1 MLNTCGWMC
10 TDILCVC
17 VCLRIA
23 LSFFFFCF
31 GCRCCCCFCCSE
43 FFVPFVSFLNCL
55 LREMYTWIIIHII
68 NIYLYIIYRGR
79 ERESVCVCVAER
91 VGGKELTM
99 SSDNKGKKS
108 GSSHVRPVISSG
120 GFGRLHEDGAARG
133 EDGSTPQITDAD
145 DFVGALAVFEREI
158 RGLAEKLA
166 DERHSRDNEASS
178 VLQTAH
184 DALVVERDGEQRSFS
199 TMAEL
204 GGRMETRATTRSPPS
219 AVARKSVR
227 PPPPTPSIRAP
238 SVKNGAGDK
247 RKATN
252 PSHDASCVR
261 AVALDVWATLGFFS
275 LPPFGADLPAEWAG
289 GHTWRSLRSD
299 MTEFSAPSVERS
311 DEEEEGEENE
321 ESIFGF
327 VEALVRYYQR
337 EMTAMGG
344 VSGNAEEPL
353 SEEMLRNGLWQV
365 VFNALFYCVTVPSSD
380 LSLTSRDL
388 ESLSCGVEDRYDDA
402 YTSSSSS
409 LSSEKKEGRGGKAQE
424 GENTGCRCLPTKLHW
439 STRAA
444 SKGMNKN
451 RLHEQ
456 QERSGCGLE
465 RRLGHAT
472 PRGSRRHAELDEV
485 VEEGRQSSFSSSKRG
500 ELVDGRRR
508 RSTPFGDRLAVPP
521 TIKLW
526 YFVVRTFARLGYRRD
541 AFYVQTPL
549 RGSIHELLLSLLW
562 LTKEYRLVAVAEY
575 VQLQS
580 MYGFLL
586 QQGPVIHDGSSHSN
600 EHHCNPNDDGFGRG
614 AEKGYVSSAQP
625 QDPEGESLLR
635 CFPAAVPWPPAS
647 FVEKEHIAHRLEQI
661 RQILPTLLDEKNAPM
676 MRLPDLTRRLL
687 SMRHLITLSMNRLE
701 CALHQRT
708 EQTVSLGLHS
718 VLDAQLCHP
727 THHGVYRQLCG
738 GLQHLLGMEAR
749 VRETTQQLFHLG
761 SLVARAVGLE
771 EASLRQQRLHATALK
786 ALEDDEM
793 TWWQPSQDG
802 EGESEACARGNL
814 SDVLVRFRATGAR
827 EHLTDLWASLRRR
840 AQVGGGRR
848 GSLHGTREHITESAA
863 MQAQLEEK
871 VRQNMETHYAL
882 HAALKAELLK
892 WQFSRAKKKQD
903 VDDERGK
910 DDDSDGNRFA
920 LTNGEE
926 RGKIL
931 HAPRGLDNRSGDAHL
946 KKKQMKV
953 RPPFVSFDL
962 VTNHI
967 SPHRPQATAV
977 GQPAENATT
986 SACLEIERLQEALY
1000 ALDQQEEYREKCAE
1014 ERRLQQD
1021 AVQLLHQQGL
1031 RVVHRRR

>member
-1 MLNTCGWMC
+1 
-10 TDILCVC
+10 
-17 VCLRIA
+17 
-23 LSFFFFCF
+23 
-31 GCRCCCCFCCSE
+31 
-43 FFVPFVSFLNCL
+43 
-55 LREMYTWIIIHII
+55 
-68 NIYLYIIYRGR
+68 
-79 ERESVCVCVAER
+79 
-91 VGGKELTM
+91 M
-99 SSDNKGKKS
+99 SSENKGKAS
-108 GSSHVRPVISSG
+108 GPSHVRPVISSG
-120 GFGRLHEDGAARG
+120 GFGSLHEEGAAMG
-133 EDGSTPQITDAD
+133 EDGSTPQITDFD
-145 DFVGALAVFEREI
+145 DFVGALAVFEREV

-166 DERHSRDNEASS
+166 DERQLRDNEASS
-178 VLQTAH
+178 VLQTAR
-184 DALVVERDGEQRSFS
+184 DALVLERDGEQRSFS
-199 TMAEL
+199 TMADL
-204 GGRMETRATTRSPPS
+204 GGRIATRATTRSPLS

-227 PPPPTPSIRAP
+227 PPFPAPSVRAP
-238 SVKNGAGDK
+238 SVKKGAGDK
-247 RKATN
+247 RTATN
-252 PSHDASCVR
+252 PLHDASCVR
-261 AVALDVWATLGFFS
+261 TVALDVWATLGFFS
-275 LPPFGADLPAEWAG
+275 LPPLGDDLPVEWAG
-289 GHTWRSLRSD
+289 GHAWRSLRSEMSD
-299 MTEFSAPSVERS
+299 FSAQPVERS
-311 DEEEEGEENE
+311 DGEEEEDEE

-337 EMTAMGG
+337 EMVAMGG

-353 SEEMLRNGLWQV
+353 SDEMLCNGLWQV
-365 VFNALFYCVTVPSSD
+365 VFNALFYCVTVSSSD
-380 LSLTSRDL
+380 LTNTSRDL
-388 ESLSCGVEDRYDDA
+388 ECLSGGVEDRYDDV
-402 YTSSSSS
+402 YTSFSSS
-409 LSSEKKEGRGGKAQE
+409 LSPGKEEGRGGKTGE
-424 GENTGCRCLPTKLHW
+424 GENTGRRCLPTKLHW

-444 SKGMNKN
+444 SKGMNRN
-451 RLHEQ
+451 QLQEQ
-456 QERSGCGLE
+456 NERSVCGSQ
-465 RRLGHAT
+465 RRLVHAA

-485 VEEGRQSSFSSSKRG
+485 VEEGLHASFLSSRRG

-508 RSTPFGDRLAVPP
+508 LSTPFRERLAVPP

-526 YFVVRTFARLGYRRD
+526 YFVVSTFARLGYRRD

-586 QQGPVIHDGSSHSN
+586 QQGPVIHEGSSHPN
-600 EHHCNPNDDGFGRG
+600 EHHCNPNDDGFDPGV
-614 AEKGYVSSAQP
+614 EKGYASFAQP

-661 RQILPTLLDEKNAPM
+661 RQILPTLLDEKDAPM

-727 THHGVYRQLCG
+727 AHHGVYRQLCA
-738 GLQHLLGMEAR
+738 GLQHLLGIEAR
-749 VRETTQQLFHLG
+749 VRETTQQLFRLG

-771 EASLRQQRLHATALK
+771 EASSRQQRLHAAALK

-793 TWWQPSQDG
+793 TWWQPPQDG
-802 EGESEACARGNL
+802 EGEGEACARGNL
-814 SDVLVRFRATGAR
+814 SEVFIRFRATGVR

-840 AQVGGGRR
+840 AKVGGGRR
-848 GSLHGTREHITESAA
+848 GGLNGTKEHITESAA

-871 VRQNMETHYAL
+871 VRQNMETRYAL

-892 WQFSRAKKKQD
+892 WQLSSAQKEKD
-903 VDDERGK
+903 VDDERGE
-910 DDDSDGNRFA
+910 DDESDENRFG

-926 RGKIL
+926 REKIL
-931 HAPRGLDNRSGDAHL
+931 RAPRGLDNGSGGAHL

-953 RPPFVSFDL
+953 RPPFVRFDL
-962 VTNHI
+962 VTSHI

-1000 ALDQQEEYREKCAE
+1000 ALEQQEEYREKRAE
-1014 ERRLQQD
+1014 EQRLQQD